1 MKTIRKRYLI
11 KAPVVKVWQALIN
24 PNVIEKWG
32 GGPAKMS
39 EKTGEEFSLWGGEVH
54 GKNIEVVVNKKLVQ
68 EWSSGNW
75 PSPSIATFVL
85 TEKNGST
92 VLKLLHNKIPDGE
105 APDIDDVWDLYYLG
119 EIKRLLENS

>member
-1 MKTIRKRYLI
+1 
-11 KAPVVKVWQALIN
+11 
-24 PNVIEKWG
+24 
-32 GGPAKMS
+32 MS